1 MVLLQAKGQDISIL
15 ECDQQR
21 CGNRKQRINR
31 LSAGCKDQPA
41 LFNNHLNKHVRI
53 PQNQNLSKMRE
64 VLKYGIF
71 DISSMST
78 KGFWLTYVKTS
89 FFVYFRYIFAI
100 FLQISFVPYLTSACP
115 AVLSS
120 KRASWLARLLM
131 SLLTILPRGMAS
143 S

>member
-1 MVLLQAKGQDISIL
+1 MSARPPEHPEALKIA
-15 ECDQQR
+15 R
-21 CGNRKQRINR
+21 CGDR
-31 LSAGCKDQPA
+31 
-41 LFNNHLNKHVRI
+41 HLRS

-89 FFVYFRYIFAI
+89 FFVYFWDKNAI

-115 AVLSS
+115 AH
-120 KRASWLARLLM
+120 RLYRTANWSAPLRM
-131 SLLTILPRGMAS
+131 FLLTILPPGMAS
-143 S
+143 SSKTCWTLLHKCRDTPPGVSVFVVR

>member
-1 MVLLQAKGQDISIL
+1 MIL
-15 ECDQQR
+15 SLRGDR
-21 CGNRKQRINR
+21 
-31 LSAGCKDQPA
+31 
-41 LFNNHLNKHVRI
+41 HLRS

-89 FFVYFRYIFAI
+89 FFVYFWDKNAI

-115 AVLSS
+115 AAPSS
-120 KRASWLARLLM
+120 RTAGWWAQSPMCW
-131 SLLTILPRGMAS
+131 STIRHEDTAS
-143 S
+143 SLKICWKRHRNTRARESLALVGVCQKSPNFES